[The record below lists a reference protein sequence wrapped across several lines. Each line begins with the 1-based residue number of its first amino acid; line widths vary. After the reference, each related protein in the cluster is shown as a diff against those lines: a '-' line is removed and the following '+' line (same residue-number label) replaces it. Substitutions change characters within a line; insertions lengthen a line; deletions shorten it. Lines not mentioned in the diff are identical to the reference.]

1 MKQLDFAATALI
13 AAFALAPAAA
23 PAQETWP
30 SKPLRIVVPFA
41 PGGATDIF
49 ARLLAQRL
57 QPALGQTVVI
67 DNRAGAG
74 GVLGTDMVTKA
85 EGDGYTLLFSSDSPI
100 TIGPNLYKT
109 VPYDP
114 MKDIMPIDKV
124 VTVVT
129 LLVTNPRLKLTSVN
143 DLIAQAKQRKT
154 PFTYG
159 SSGSGAIGHLT
170 GELFRSAT
178 GIELVHVPFKG
189 GGPAITSLVGGE
201 IDLSFATYPSAIQHV
216 KSGRLTLLA
225 VSNSKRSRMLPD
237 TPSIAETGIAGVAVD
252 NWHGLLAPPRLPRKI
267 VARLDA
273 EVAAIVNSKEFGEV
287 VSLQGAEADRLGLAA
302 FATFMRADSARWKQ
316 LIDKNKIRGE

>member
-13 AAFALAPAAA
+13 AAFAFAPAAA
-23 PAQETWP
+23 PAQDTWP

-129 LLVTNPRLKLTSVN
+129 LLVANPRLKLASVN
-143 DLIAQAKQRKT
+143 DLIAQAKQRKS

-170 GELFRSAT
+170 GELFKSAT

-201 IDLSFATYPSAIQHV
+201 IDLS
-216 KSGRLTLLA
+216 RLIRA
-225 VSNSKRSRMLPD
+225 RSS
-237 TPSIAETGIAGVAVD
+237 T
-252 NWHGLLAPPRLPRKI
+252 
-267 VARLDA
+267 
-273 EVAAIVNSKEFGEV
+273 
-287 VSLQGAEADRLGLAA
+287 
-302 FATFMRADSARWKQ
+302 
-316 LIDKNKIRGE
+316 